1 MITRV
6 RISERIAAEAN
17 GAIGRVRNASG
28 IRTRGDRDFDP
39 SLPEPERPRRPAA
52 VLVPLVERGGAF
64 SVLLTQRTEHLSDHA
79 GQVSFPGGRIEASDA
94 DAVAAALRETEE
106 EIGLPRTSIEPIGRL
121 DDYETGTGF
130 IVTPIVGFVRTPF
143 TLKPDPYEVADV
155 FEVPLTFIL
164 DSNNHERRSGFWR
177 GRQRSYYA
185 MPYGDRF
192 IWGATAGMLIN
203 LYEVLSG

>member
-1 MITRV
+1 MITRG
-6 RISERIAAEAN
+6 RIFERLAV
-17 GAIGRVRNASG
+17 GADSAPGRIRTASG
-28 IRTRGDRDFDP
+28 TRERGDRDFDP
-39 SLPEPERPRRPAA
+39 SLPKPERPRTPAA
-52 VLVPLVERGGAF
+52 VLVPLVERDGEF
-64 SVLLTQRTEHLSDHA
+64 TVILTQRTDHLTDHA
-79 GQVSFPGGRIEASDA
+79 GQVSFPGGRIEDADA

-106 EIGLPRTSIEPIGRL
+106 EIGLSRALVETIGRL

-155 FEVPLTFIL
+155 FEVPLAFIL
-164 DSNNHERRSGFWR
+164 DASNHERRSGFWR

-185 MPYGDRF
+185 MPYGERF

>member
-6 RISERIAAEAN
+6 RIFQRLSAETA
-17 GAIGRVRNASG
+17 GAQERVRTAAG
-28 IRTRGDRDFDP
+28 TRRRGDRDFDP
-39 SLPEPERPRRPAA
+39 SLPEPERPRTPAA
-52 VLVPLVERGGAF
+52 VLVPLVERDGGF
-64 SVLLTQRTEHLSDHA
+64 TVLLTQRTEHLSDHA

-106 EIGLPRTSIEPIGRL
+106 EIGLPQALIEPIGRL

-130 IVTPIVGFVRTPF
+130 LVTPIVGFIRTPF

-155 FEVPLTFIL
+155 FEVPLAFIL
-164 DSNNHERRSGFWR
+164 DANNHERRSGFWR

-185 MPYGDRF
+185 MPYGERF